1 MRGDKMAADEGPGW
15 WREKRRHHDAALKGK
30 DGKRRSKHQR
40 PEPQRISGKDL
51 ERLRRGARRNRSKW
65 AMSMDTMRTA
75 KTVYDPRDSEQVKKW
90 RKHPDRADLNGVDTL
105 SQHLYGIKVKAV
117 SEVEERKKRVRTIIA
132 DARKRAVKGRREART
147 KEGADKA
154 VTEALV
160 TAREALATVGKEVK
174 GIISGAKDEQNK
186 KIRRFQGK
194 WGPERKRRAEYVA
207 KTVGCNLFEADAL
220 IQRAKRAGIDY
231 DLVNWDA
238 IQGKDLEYSE
248 KVEKLDQAIHK
259 ETMTKD
265 EEDHYIDWQIAKA
278 QDEWEEYVKQQEEQ
292 LHDEAWQDRQTFEE
306 GKEENRDYYL
316 QFEGPQDNAE
326 NDLYENG

>member
-1 MRGDKMAADEGPGW
+1 MAADEGPGW

-117 SEVEERKKRVRTIIA
+117 SEVEERKKRVRTIIE

-147 KEGADKA
+147 KEEADKS
-154 VTEALV
+154 VTDALA
-160 TAREALATVGKEVK
+160 TAREAIESVGKEVK
-174 GIISGAKDEQNK
+174 GIISGAKDEQDK

-194 WGPERKRRAEYVA
+194 WDPERKRRAEYVA

-231 DLVNWDA
+231 DLVDWDA
-238 IQGKDLEYSE
+238 VQGYELEFSE
-248 KVEKLDQAIHK
+248 KVEKLDRAIHK
-259 ETMTKD
+259 GTMTKG
-265 EEDHYIDWQIAKA
+265 EEDHYIDWQLEKA
-278 QDEWEEYVKQQEEQ
+278 QDQWEEYVREQEER
-292 LHDEAWQDRQTFEE
+292 LRESGEE
-306 GKEENRDYYL
+306 PIDWAEEERDYGL
-316 QFEGPQDNAE
+316 QFNSDQEERDYIIEHEAYTGEHP
-326 NDLYENG
+326 